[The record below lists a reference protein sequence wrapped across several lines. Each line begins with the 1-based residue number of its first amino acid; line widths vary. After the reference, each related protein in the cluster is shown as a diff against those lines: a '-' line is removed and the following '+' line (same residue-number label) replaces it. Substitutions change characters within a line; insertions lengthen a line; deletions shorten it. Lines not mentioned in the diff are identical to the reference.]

1 MIFGIGTDI
10 AKISRFEKV
19 AEQLAQKHF
28 SKAEIS
34 EISAG
39 KDNISKAVAK
49 RYAAKEAC
57 AKAMGTGFR
66 DGLYLKHIEIL
77 HEKNGKP
84 YINLYEKADEY
95 MKETAGQYK
104 IFLSVSDDGEYAQA
118 FVVIEKI

>member
-10 AKISRFEKV
+10 AEICRFEKI

-28 SKAEIS
+28 SKNEIA

-39 KDNISKAVAK
+39 KDNISKVVAK

-66 DGLYLKHIEIL
+66 DGLYLKNIEIL
-77 HEKNGKP
+77 HEQNGKP
-84 YINLYEKADEY
+84 YINLYEKAEEY
-95 MKETAGQYK
+95 MKKMAGQYN